1 MIIIDV
7 NKDFENQQKGRI
19 TMKKTLLGAAIAG
32 GLLISATSAFAG
44 GVGFANVQ
52 DVFETSPLGKAKV
65 TADEKKLKPQM
76 DELKKNITALQEKVN
91 SYTEEKDQVAADD
104 AKGDT
109 KDAQAAD
116 KAENTDKA
124 QAQADLEKAMQQYQD
139 LMNQVQ
145 KMASDDA
152 DAFKDA
158 LTKASADVAKDK
170 QLDAILPA
178 EMSLY
183 NVDSIDV
190 TKDIVAKMQ

>member
-1 MIIIDV
+1 M
-7 NKDFENQQKGRI
+7 R
-19 TMKKTLLGAAIAG
+19 KTILGAIIYG
-32 GLLISATSAFAG
+32 GLMVSATTAMAG

-52 DVFETSPLGKAKV
+52 DIFETSPLGKAKV

-76 DELKKNITALQEKVN
+76 DQLKQNITALQEKVN
-91 SYTEEKDQVAADD
+91 AYTQEKDDVQTDD
-104 AKGDT
+104 SKGDT
-109 KDAQAAD
+109 KDAQA
-116 KAENTDKA
+116 TDKVENQDKQ
-124 QAQADLEKAMQQYQD
+124 QAQADLEKAMKDYQN

-158 LTKASADVAKDK
+158 LTKASAQVAKEK

-190 TKDIVAKMQ
+190 TKDVIAKMQ

>member
-1 MIIIDV
+1 
-7 NKDFENQQKGRI
+7 
-19 TMKKTLLGAAIAG
+19 MKKTILGAMIVG
-32 GLLISATSAFAG
+32 GLMVSATTAMAG

-52 DVFETSPLGKAKV
+52 DIFETSPLGKAKV

-76 DELKKNITALQEKVN
+76 DQLKQNITALQQKVN
-91 SYTEEKDQVAADD
+91 AYTEEKDDVRADD

-116 KAENTDKA
+116 KVE
-124 QAQADLEKAMQQYQD
+124 AQADLEKAMRDYQN

-158 LTKASADVAKDK
+158 LTKASAQVAKDK

-183 NVDSIDV
+183 NVDSVDV
-190 TKDIVAKMQ
+190 TKDVIAKMQ

>member
-1 MIIIDV
+1 
-7 NKDFENQQKGRI
+7 
-19 TMKKTLLGAAIAG
+19 MKKTIIGAAIAG
-32 GLLISATSAFAG
+32 SLMFSATTAMAG

-52 DVFETSPLGKAKV
+52 DIFETSPLGKAKV

-76 DELKKNITALQEKVN
+76 DELKQNITALQDKVN
-91 SYTEEKDQVAADD
+91 SYTEEKDQVEFDE

-109 KDAQAAD
+109 KDAESADQQENAD
-116 KAENTDKA
+116 KQ
-124 QAQADLEKAMQQYQD
+124 QAQVDLQKAMKEYQN
-139 LMNQVQ
+139 LMAQVQ

-158 LTKASADVAKDK
+158 LTKASAEVAKDK

-190 TKDIVAKMQ
+190 TKEVIAKMQ

>member
-1 MIIIDV
+1 M
-7 NKDFENQQKGRI
+7 R
-19 TMKKTLLGAAIAG
+19 KTILGAIIVG
-32 GLLISATSAFAG
+32 GLMVSTTTAMAG

-52 DVFETSPLGKAKV
+52 DIFETSPLGKAKV

-76 DELKKNITALQEKVN
+76 DQLKQNITTLQEKVN
-91 SYTEEKDQVAADD
+91 AYTQE
-104 AKGDT
+104 KGDVQT
-109 KDAQAAD
+109 KNAQAAD
-116 KAENTDKA
+116 KVESQDK
-124 QAQADLEKAMQQYQD
+124 QQVQADLEKAMKDYQN

-158 LTKASADVAKDK
+158 LTKASAQVAKEK
-170 QLDAILPA
+170 QFDAILPA

-190 TKDIVAKMQ
+190 TKDVIAKMQ

>member
-1 MIIIDV
+1 
-7 NKDFENQQKGRI
+7 
-19 TMKKTLLGAAIAG
+19 MKKTILGALIAG
-32 GLLISATSAFAG
+32 GLMISATTAMAG

-91 SYTEEKDQVAADD
+91 SYTEEKDTVQSDD
-104 AKGDT
+104 ANGDT
-109 KDAQAAD
+109 KQAQSAD
-116 KAENTDKA
+116 KVENQDKE
-124 QAQADLEKAMQQYQD
+124 QAQADLEKSMREYQN

-158 LTKASADVAKDK
+158 LTKASAEVAKDK

-190 TKDIVAKMQ
+190 TKDIIAKMQ

>member
-1 MIIIDV
+1 
-7 NKDFENQQKGRI
+7 
-19 TMKKTLLGAAIAG
+19 MKKTLLGAAIAG
-32 GLLISATSAFAG
+32 SLLVSATSAFAG

-65 TADEKKLKPQM
+65 SADEKKLKPQM
-76 DELKKNITALQEKVN
+76 DELKKNITTLQEKVN
-91 SYTEEKDQVAADD
+91 SYTEEKDQVQSDD

-116 KAENTDKA
+116 KVENSDKQ
-124 QAQADLEKAMQQYQD
+124 QAQADLEKAMRQYQD

-158 LTKASADVAKDK
+158 LNKASADVAKDK

-183 NVDSIDV
+183 NVDSVDV
-190 TKDIVAKMQ
+190 TKDIIAKMQ